1 MNSTFTAVIDANVF
15 YGIRVTSLILHL
27 AQADLFR
34 PRWSEKIHEEWIG
47 NLHRNR
53 GLPRE
58 KLQKRREAIDA
69 SVLDCLITDYQDLE
83 ASLSLPDP
91 DDRHVFAAAVKAQA
105 SRIVTFNLADFP
117 SKALDP
123 AGIAA
128 IHPDQFLMELFE
140 TSQMQFAEAVRQDFQ
155 HYKAPP
161 LTFEQYIK
169 DLRKAGVPKTAELI
183 EKLRVLIDTP

>member
-1 MNSTFTAVIDANVF
+1 MNSAFTAVIDANVF

-34 PRWSEKIHEEWIG
+34 ARWSEKIHQEWMG
-47 NLHRNR
+47 NLHRNT
-53 GLPRE
+53 GLAQE
-58 KLQKRREAIDA
+58 KLQRRREAIDA
-69 SVLDCLITDYQDLE
+69 SVLDCLVMDYEALE
-83 ASLSLPDP
+83 YGLTLPNP
-91 DDRHVFAAAVKAQA
+91 DDRHVFAAALKAQA
-105 SRIVTFNLADFP
+105 TRIITFNLSDFP
-117 SKALDP
+117 SSALDP

-140 TSQMQFAEAVRQDFQ
+140 ASQTQFVEAVRQDFQ

-161 LTFEQYIK
+161 LTFERYIS

-183 EKLRVLIDTP
+183 EKLRILVDAS